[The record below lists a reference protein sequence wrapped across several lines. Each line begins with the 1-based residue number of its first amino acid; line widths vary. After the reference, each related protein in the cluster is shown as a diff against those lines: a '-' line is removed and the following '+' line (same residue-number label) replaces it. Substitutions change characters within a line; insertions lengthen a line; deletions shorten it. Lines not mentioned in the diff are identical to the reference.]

1 MKLMPTSPM
10 MFLLVLVVI
19 FAVGLLFGK
28 MFNKKKAEKFDTIIH
43 GIPSTV
49 QEFAASPKVLPPVP
63 MNKGVTTHDE
73 WCGKFNC

>member
-1 MKLMPTSPM
+1 MKLVPSSPL
-10 MFLLVLVVI
+10 MFLVVIVVI

-28 MFNKKKAEKFDTIIH
+28 MFNKKTEKFDSVIH

-49 QEFAASPKVLPPVP
+49 QEFAASPKVLAPVP
-63 MNKGVTTHDE
+63 TNKGVTTHDD

>member
-19 FAVGLLFGK
+19 FAAGLLFGK
-28 MFNKKKAEKFDTIIH
+28 MFNKKKAEKFDTIIN